1 MINIKSIKQS
11 IIEGVREAVCEKYGV
26 PKEEVKVTF
35 KSNGEINVTVT
46 PKTFLESIG
55 VKVDISLVEEEK

>member
-11 IIEGVREAVCEKYGV
+11 IIDGVRDIVCEKYGV

-35 KSNGEINVTVT
+35 KSSGEISVIVT

-55 VKVDISLVEEEK
+55 VKVDISLVEEE

>member
-1 MINIKSIKQS
+1 MININNIKQS
-11 IIEGVREAVCEKYGV
+11 IIEGVREAVCDKYGV
-26 PKEEVKVTF
+26 LKEEVKVTF

-55 VKVDISLVEEEK
+55 VKVDISLVEEE

>member
-26 PKEEVKVTF
+26 PKGEVKVTF

-55 VKVDISLVEEEK
+55 VKVDISLVEEE

>member
-1 MINIKSIKQS
+1 MINIKNIKQS
-11 IIEGVREAVCEKYGV
+11 IIEGVREAVCDKYEV
-26 PKEEVKVTF
+26 PEEEVKVTF

-55 VKVDISLVEEEK
+55 VKVDISLVEEE